1 MLQKLGKTGADIFK
15 STGRPQTV
23 PEKTSD
29 IGRND
34 PWTRVNHVLY
44 NRNLSYL
51 DTLRLTIR
59 DEGSGAS
66 LNRSEIIRAFIDAIE
81 EAGIDLSHIT
91 SEEWLKLYLASL
103 LKVK

>member
-44 NRNLSYL
+44 NRNLNYL

-66 LNRSEIIRAFIDAIE
+66 LNRSEIIRAFIDAVE
-81 EAGIDLSHIT
+81 LSGIDLSHVT
-91 SEEWLKLYLASL
+91 GEERLKAYLVSIMKA
-103 LKVK
+103 K